1 MTFVIRVQILFKPNL
16 RIPMENLSK
25 RLASL
30 SPSATIAMN
39 QKSREMKDRGVDVV
53 NLSVG
58 EPDFN
63 TPDHI
68 KEAAKKAIDENYS
81 FYAPVPGYPDLRKA
95 IASKF
100 KRENNLE
107 YTPDQIVVSTG
118 AKHSIANVMISII
131 DPGDEVIVPSPY
143 WVSYV
148 EQVKIAEGTNVIID
162 ATIESDFKITPQQ
175 LKEAITPKTKALLLC
190 SPSNP
195 TGSVYSYEELE
206 ALAEVLKEYP
216 SVFVISD
223 EIYEHINFVG
233 KHTSIAEIPGM
244 YDRTVVV
251 NGVSKGYAMTGW
263 RIGYIGA
270 PLWIAKACNKLQGQM
285 TSGATSVAQR
295 AAIEALEGDQ
305 SCVETMRKAFLRRRD
320 LVVDRLNKIEGVKC
334 IVPEGAFYVFP
345 DMSAF
350 YGKSVDGNK
359 IGGSMDLCLYLLEK
373 GHIAT
378 VPGEAFGA
386 PNNIRI
392 SYANSD
398 ENLIIAMD
406 RLEAALGRLR

>member
-1 MTFVIRVQILFKPNL
+1 
-16 RIPMENLSK
+16 MEKVSK

-39 QKSREMKDRGVDVV
+39 QKSREMKENGVDVV

-68 KEAAKKAIDENYS
+68 KAAAKKAIDDNFS
-81 FYAPVPGYPDLRKA
+81 FYAPVPGYPELRKA
-95 IASKF
+95 VVNKF

-107 YTPDQIVVSTG
+107 YSPDQIVVSTG
-118 AKHSIANVMISII
+118 AKHSIANTMISII
-131 DPGDEVIVPSPY
+131 DPGDEVIVPAPY

-148 EQVKIAEGTNVIID
+148 EQVKIAEGKNVIID
-162 ATIESDFKITPQQ
+162 AGIENEFKITADQ
-175 LKEAITPKTKALLLC
+175 LRKAINTKTKALLLC

-195 TGSVYSYEELE
+195 TGSVYSYDELK
-206 ALAEVLKEYP
+206 ALVEVLEDHP
-216 SVFVISD
+216 EIFVISD

-233 KHTSIAEIPGM
+233 KHTSIAEFPGM
-244 YDRTVVV
+244 KERTVVV

-285 TSGATSVAQR
+285 TSGATSIAQR

-305 SCVETMRKAFLRRRD
+305 SCVADMRKAFVRRRD
-320 LVVDRLNKIEGVKC
+320 LVIGRLQKIAGINC

-350 YGKSVDGNK
+350 YGKSAGDSRIEN
-359 IGGSMDLCLYLLEK
+359 SMDLCLYLLEE

-386 PNNIRI
+386 PDNIRI

-398 ENLIIAMD
+398 ENLIKAME
-406 RLEAALGRLR
+406 RLEKALTDLN

>member
-1 MTFVIRVQILFKPNL
+1 
-16 RIPMENLSK
+16 MEKVSK

-30 SPSATIAMN
+30 SSSATIAMN
-39 QKSREMKDRGVDVV
+39 QKSREMKEKGVDVV

-68 KEAAKKAIDENYS
+68 KAAAKKAIDDNFS
-81 FYAPVPGYPDLRKA
+81 FYAPVPGYPELRKA
-95 IASKF
+95 VVNKF

-107 YTPDQIVVSTG
+107 YSPDQIVVSTG
-118 AKHSIANVMISII
+118 AKHSIANTMISII
-131 DPGDEVIVPSPY
+131 DPGDEVIVPAPY

-148 EQVKIAEGTNVIID
+148 EQVKIAEGKNVIID
-162 ATIESDFKITPQQ
+162 AGIENEFKITPDQ
-175 LKEAITPKTKALLLC
+175 LRKAISLKTKALLLC

-195 TGSVYSYEELE
+195 TGSVYSYDELK
-206 ALAEVLKEYP
+206 ALVEVLEDHP
-216 SVFVISD
+216 EVFVISD

-233 KHTSIAEIPGM
+233 KHTSIAEFPGM
-244 YDRTVVV
+244 KERTVVV

-263 RIGYIGA
+263 RIGYLGA

-285 TSGATSVAQR
+285 TSGATSIAQR

-305 SCVETMRKAFLRRRD
+305 SCVADMRKAFVRRRD
-320 LVVDRLNKIEGVKC
+320 LVIERLQKIDGINC

-350 YGKSVDGNK
+350 YGKFDGDSK
-359 IGGSMDLCLYLLEK
+359 IETSMDLCLYLLEE

-386 PNNIRI
+386 PDNIRI

-398 ENLIIAMD
+398 ENLIKAMD
-406 RLEAALGRLR
+406 RLEKALTDLN

>member
-1 MTFVIRVQILFKPNL
+1 
-16 RIPMENLSK
+16 MENLSK

-39 QKSREMKDRGVDVV
+39 QKSREMKEKGVDVV

-68 KEAAKKAIDENYS
+68 KAAAKKAIDDNFS
-81 FYAPVPGYPDLRKA
+81 FYAPVPGYPELRKA
-95 IASKF
+95 IVRKF
-100 KRENNLE
+100 KNENNLD

-118 AKHSIANVMISII
+118 AKHSIANTLISIV
-131 DPGDEVIVPSPY
+131 DPGDEVIVPAPY

-162 ATIESDFKITPQQ
+162 ATIENEFKITPEQ
-175 LKEAITPKTKALLLC
+175 LDKALTSKTKVLLLC

-195 TGSVYSYEELE
+195 TGSVYSRKELE
-206 ALAEVLKEYP
+206 GLVEVLKGYP
-216 SVFVISD
+216 GVFVISD
-223 EIYEHINFVG
+223 EIYEHINFIGQHV
-233 KHTSIAEIPGM
+233 SIAEFPGM
-244 YDRTVVV
+244 NERTIVV
-251 NGVSKGYAMTGW
+251 NGVSKAYAMTGW
-263 RIGYIGA
+263 RIGYLGA

-285 TSGATSVAQR
+285 TSGATSIAQR

-305 SCVETMRKAFLRRRD
+305 TCIEDMRKAFIRRRD
-320 LVVDRLNKIEGVKC
+320 LVLKRLNNIDGVKC
-334 IVPEGAFYVFP
+334 IKPDGAFYVFP

-350 YGKSVDGNK
+350 YGKSAGENK
-359 IGGSMDLCLYLLEK
+359 IENSMDLCLYLLEK

-386 PNNIRI
+386 PNNVRI

-398 ENLIIAMD
+398 ENLNRAMD
-406 RLEAALGRLR
+406 RLEKALGELK